1 MKTLVINCGSS
12 SLKYQM
18 YDMKTESVVAKGLV
32 DRIGTDSATLKHDT
46 HGVGKITIRSG
57 IPNHAVAVQDMVS
70 ALTDE
75 EYGAVKDVSEIAAI
89 GHRVVHGGEQFSDSV
104 VIGEEVLKAIK
115 DCVRFAPLHNPLNL
129 MGIEACSKLC
139 PSVPQVA
146 VFDTAFHQTMPD
158 YVYLYAIPY
167 EYYEEHGVRRYG
179 FHGTSHQFVAN
190 RAAELLGKP
199 LEDLKMITAH
209 LGNGCSVTAVQH
221 GKSQETSM
229 GLTPLNGLMMGQR
242 CGDIDPALI
251 PFMVEQEKADA
262 ESVVYNVL
270 NKKSGLLGISGLSSD
285 MRDIEK
291 AMAEGNER
299 AAIAHK
305 MFCHRVKK
313 YIGTYAAGM
322 GGLDVLVFTAGIGE
336 NSSLVREVTCAGMEY
351 IGLELDKA
359 RNESAERE
367 KVISSEASKVTV
379 MVIPTNEE
387 LMIARE
393 TRRLVEG
400 EPAPDTRKKKKH

>member
-1 MKTLVINCGSS
+1 MKTLVVNCGSS
-12 SLKYQM
+12 SLKYQLF
-18 YDMKTESVVAKGLV
+18 DMKDEALVAKGLV
-32 DRIGTDSATLKHDT
+32 DRIGSDSANLKHDSI
-46 HGVGKITIRSG
+46 GRGKITIRSG
-57 IPNHAVAVQDMVS
+57 IPNHAVAVQDMIN
-70 ALTDE
+70 ALTDT
-75 EYGAVKDVSEIAAI
+75 EYGVMKSVDEIGAI

-104 VIGEEVLKAIK
+104 VINEDVTKAIK

-129 MGIEACSKLC
+129 MGIEACTKLC

-146 VFDTAFHQTMPD
+146 VFDTAFHQTMPE

-167 EYYEEHGVRRYG
+167 EYYEKHGVRRYG

-190 RAAELLGKP
+190 RAAEILGRP
-199 LEDLKMITAH
+199 LQDLKMITAH
-209 LGNGCSVTAVQH
+209 LGNGCSITAIQH

-251 PFMVEQEKADA
+251 PFMVEQEKTDA

-270 NKKSGLLGISGLSSD
+270 NKKSGLLGVSGVSSD
-285 MRDIEK
+285 MRDIER
-291 AMAEGNER
+291 AMAEGNPR
-299 AAIAHK
+299 AAVAHK
-305 MFCHRVKK
+305 MFCHRIKK

-336 NSSLVREVTCAGMEY
+336 NDPLVREVACAEMDY
-351 IGLELDKA
+351 IGLKIDKA
-359 RNESAERE
+359 RNQSPERE
-367 KVISSEASKVTV
+367 KVISADDSKVTV
-379 MVIPTNEE
+379 LVIPTNEE

-393 TRRLVEG
+393 TKRLVHPP
-400 EPAPDTRKKKKH
+400 EPKKAKKH

>member
-1 MKTLVINCGSS
+1 
-12 SLKYQM
+12 
-18 YDMKTESVVAKGLV
+18 
-32 DRIGTDSATLKHDT
+32 
-46 HGVGKITIRSG
+46 
-57 IPNHAVAVQDMVS
+57 
-70 ALTDE
+70 
-75 EYGAVKDVSEIAAI
+75 VKDVSEIAAI

-104 VIGEEVLKAIK
+104 VIGEDVLKAIK

-129 MGIEACSKLC
+129 MGIEACQKLA

-167 EYYEEHGVRRYG
+167 EYYEKHGVRRYG

-190 RAAELLGKP
+190 RAAELVGKP
-199 LEDLKMITAH
+199 LKDLKMITAH

-251 PFMVEQEKADA
+251 PFMVEQEKTDAD
-262 ESVVYNVL
+262 SVVYNVL

-359 RNESAERE
+359 RNESPERE
-367 KVISSEASKVTV
+367 KVISSDKSKVTV

-400 EPAPDTRKKKKH
+400 GPAPNSKKGKKH

>member
-1 MKTLVINCGSS
+1 MKTLVVNCGSS
-12 SLKYQM
+12 SLKYQLF
-18 YDMKTESVVAKGLV
+18 DMKDETLVAKGLV
-32 DRIGTDSATLKHDT
+32 DRIGTDSANLKHDSL
-46 HGVGKITIRSG
+46 GVGKITIRSG
-57 IPNHAVAVQDMVS
+57 IPNHAVAVQDMIN
-70 ALTDE
+70 ALTDG
-75 EYGAVKDVSEIAAI
+75 EYGVMKSVDEIGAI
-89 GHRVVHGGEQFSDSV
+89 GHRVVHGGEKFSDSV
-104 VIGEEVLKAIK
+104 VIDEEVTTAIK

-129 MGIEACSKLC
+129 MGIEACTKLC

-146 VFDTAFHQTMPD
+146 VFDTAFHQTMSK

-167 EYYEEHGVRRYG
+167 EYYEKHGVRRYG

-190 RAAELLGKP
+190 RAAQLLGKP
-199 LEDLKMITAH
+199 LEELKMITAH
-209 LGNGCSVTAVQH
+209 LGNGCSITAIQH

-251 PFMVEQEKADA
+251 PFMVEQEKTDA

-270 NKKSGLLGISGLSSD
+270 NKKSGLLGVSGVSSD
-285 MRDIEK
+285 MRDIER

-305 MFCHRVKK
+305 MFCHRIKK
-313 YIGTYAAGM
+313 YIGTYVAGM

-336 NSSLVREVTCAGMEY
+336 NDPLVRELACAGMEFFG
-351 IGLELDKA
+351 IEIDEA
-359 RNESAERE
+359 RNKSPERE
-367 KVISSEASKVTV
+367 KIISKDSSRVKVL
-379 MVIPTNEE
+379 VIPTNEE

-393 TRRLVEG
+393 TKRLVHPTE
-400 EPAPDTRKKKKH
+400 TKKAKKH